1 MLQRKG
7 KHGDFWGCSAF
18 PQCRMTAND
27 ADGKPDFTGKRVQR
41 SAAGSAERMSAPAH
55 AARGSYT
62 PTADEQAEMDA
73 LFFD

>member
-1 MLQRKG
+1 MLKRKG

-27 ADGKPDFTGKRVQR
+27 ANGKPDFAGRNIPR
-41 SAAGSAERMSAPAH
+41 AGSGEHGSFSAGVMSARH
-55 AARGSYT
+55 SYT

-73 LFFD
+73 LFFK